1 MFLEKVS
8 MIKKKVLKLFLLF
21 FEVVLFPFILF
32 SGIVLKI
39 YRRFG
44 PIRLPKNTF
53 LLKKVGIYPLRNHY
67 YEPRI
72 NYDAFDEKLSEER
85 FLPGL
90 DLRVEDQIQLLD
102 KLNYQK
108 DFENFLL
115 NQNKIDP
122 ELVFTFKNGMID
134 TGDAEFLFNYIRHLK
149 PSRVIEI
156 GCGSSTKII
165 SHALSLNDKKSEHIC
180 IEPYEQPWLEKMDN
194 IKVFRQAL
202 EEIELKVFDKLD
214 ENDFLFIDTSHMIRP
229 QGDVLREYL
238 EVIPRLK
245 AGVHIHVHDIF
256 TPNDYPK
263 AWLDEHMLFW
273 NEQYI
278 LEALLHN
285 KTSYEIVAGL
295 NFLAKT
301 YYDELK
307 RVCPYLTPER
317 QPGSFYFKK
326 IS

>member
-1 MFLEKVS
+1 MNKFTKAILSLLDIILLPFVFLS
-8 MIKKKVLKLFLLF
+8 A
-21 FEVVLFPFILF
+21 
-32 SGIVLKI
+32 IVFKI

-44 PIRLPKNTF
+44 PKRFPKNTF

-72 NYDAFDEKLSEER
+72 NYDAFDEELSEER

-90 DLRVEDQIQLLD
+90 DLRVEDQIELLD

-108 DFENFLL
+108 DFKNFLS
-115 NQNKIDP
+115 NKYEIDS
-122 ELVFTFKNGMID
+122 ELVFKFNNGMFE
-134 TGDAEFLFNYIRHLK
+134 TGDAEFLFNYIRYLK
-149 PSRVIEI
+149 PLRVIEI
-156 GCGSSTKII
+156 GCGSSTKLI
-165 SHALSLNDKKSEHIC
+165 SHALRLNNTKSEHIC
-180 IEPYEQPWLEKMDN
+180 IEPYEQPWLEKLGN
-194 IKVFRQAL
+194 IKIIRQPL
-202 EEIELKVFDKLD
+202 EEINLKIFDKLD
-214 ENDFLFIDTSHMIRP
+214 ENDFLFIDSSHMIRP

-245 AGVHIHVHDIF
+245 AGVHIHVHDVF

-285 KTSYEIVAGL
+285 QSSYEIVAGL
-295 NFLAKT
+295 NFLTKT
-301 YYDELK
+301 YYDKLK
-307 RVCPYLTPER
+307 KVCPYLTPKR

>member
-1 MFLEKVS
+1 M
-8 MIKKKVLKLFLLF
+8 KLLLSLLDVFLL
-21 FEVVLFPFILF
+21 PFVFL
-32 SGIVLKI
+32 SAIVLKI

-44 PIRLPKNTF
+44 PKRFPKNTL
-53 LLKKVGIYPLRNHY
+53 LLKKIGIYPLRNHY

-72 NYDAFDEKLSEER
+72 NYDAFDEELSKER
-85 FLPGL
+85 SLPGL
-90 DLRVEDQIQLLD
+90 DLRVEDQLQLLD
-102 KLNYQK
+102 KLNYQQ
-108 DFENFLL
+108 DFEDFLL
-115 NQNKIDP
+115 NQNKTDP
-122 ELVFTFKNGMID
+122 DLVFTFKNGMIG
-134 TGDAEFLFNYIRHLK
+134 TGDAEFLYNYVRHLK

-165 SHALSLNDKKSEHIC
+165 SHALSLNEKKSEHIC
-180 IEPYEQPWLEKMDN
+180 IEPYEQPWLEKLDN
-194 IKVFRQAL
+194 IKVYRQSL
-202 EEIELKVFDKLD
+202 EEIELKVFDKLG
-214 ENDFLFIDTSHMIRP
+214 ENDFLFIDSSHMIRP

-238 EVIPRLK
+238 EVIPRLN

-256 TPNDYPK
+256 TPYDYPK

-285 KTSYEIVAGL
+285 QTSYKIIAGL
-295 NFLAKT
+295 NLLSNT
-301 YYDELK
+301 YFDELK
-307 RVCPYLTPER
+307 KVCPYITPER

>member
-1 MFLEKVS
+1 M
-8 MIKKKVLKLFLLF
+8 KLLLSLLDVFLL
-21 FEVVLFPFILF
+21 PFVFL
-32 SGIVLKI
+32 SAIVLKI

-44 PIRLPKNTF
+44 PKRFPKNTL
-53 LLKKVGIYPLRNHY
+53 LLKKIGIYPLRNHY

-72 NYDAFDEKLSEER
+72 NYDAFDEELSKER
-85 FLPGL
+85 SLPGL
-90 DLRVEDQIQLLD
+90 DLRVEDQLQLLD
-102 KLNYQK
+102 KLNYQQ
-108 DFENFLL
+108 DFEDFLL
-115 NQNKIDP
+115 NQNKTDP
-122 ELVFTFKNGMID
+122 DLVFTFENGMIG
-134 TGDAEFLFNYIRHLK
+134 TGDAEFLYNYVRHLK

-180 IEPYEQPWLEKMDN
+180 IEPYEQPWLEKLDN
-194 IKVFRQAL
+194 IKVYRQSL

-214 ENDFLFIDTSHMIRP
+214 ENDFLFIDSSHMIRP

-238 EVIPRLK
+238 EVIPRLN

-256 TPNDYPK
+256 TPYDYPK

-285 KTSYEIVAGL
+285 QTSYKIIAGL
-295 NFLAKT
+295 NLLSNT
-301 YYDELK
+301 YFDELK
-307 RVCPYLTPER
+307 KVCPYITPER